1 MPEVELRAAGGGRA
15 GRVEVPE
22 GGLPV
27 EALRRRVAAGVA
39 GAGAEPARVRLV
51 FGGQAL
57 ADGSVFAP
65 TFPEGGP
72 PPVLLWALAPRPPKA
87 ARLVEQDGGF
97 EEDLEED
104 FRVDWAALSPVQ
116 RRGGD
121 LLRRHLGL
129 QGAPL
134 KMAVQILGLSRVF
147 WALFAAWV
155 AAGAAVQ
162 GSGFEHTYLAVSVLL
177 VVFLNLGRRRAG
189 EASAYSVFNNFRNL
203 PGQLTGDMIDDM
215 VRRGQM

>member
-1 MPEVELRAAGGGRA
+1 MDPFSTAVRG
-15 GRVEVPE
+15 
-22 GGLPV
+22 
-27 EALRRRVAAGVA
+27 VAAGVA